1 MNIQEI
7 RKIMEEE
14 GGKIIIPGEDSPTL
28 IIMTLDNYRK
38 EKEVKHQNKTN
49 NPPKELE
56 KESLTIED
64 LPFN

>member
-1 MNIQEI
+1 MDIQEI
-7 RKIMEEE
+7 RKIIEEE

-28 IIMTLDNYRK
+28 IIMNLEDYRK
-38 EKEVKHQNKTN
+38 EKEIKHQSKKN

-56 KESLTIED
+56 KESLTIDD

>member
-1 MNIQEI
+1 MDIQEI

-28 IIMTLDNYRK
+28 IIMTLDDYRK
-38 EKEVKHQNKTN
+38 EKEIKHQNKKDA
-49 NPPKELE
+49 PPKELE